1 MTDWQTWVRE
11 NEQVVIQRPTTPT
24 PPHPHPHIFRPPW
37 LGVDTAGQFAAI
49 VGAVCVALGAPSA
62 VVGLWVP
69 SWLPMGLWVTGLG
82 LAALVLGLVAVIVSR
97 RR

>member
-1 MTDWQTWVRE
+1 MTDSQTWVHE
-11 NEQVVIQRPTTPT
+11 NEQAVIQRPTTPT
-24 PPHPHPHIFRPPW
+24 PPHPHIFRPPW
-37 LGVDTAGQFAAI
+37 LGLDTAGQFAAI
-49 VGAVCVALGAPSA
+49 VGAVCIALGAPSA